1 MGTTR
6 QKLTFFN
13 QDGQQLAAALETPES
28 TVLGYAIFAHCFT
41 CSKDIAAASRISRA
55 LCRQQIGVFRFD
67 FTGLG
72 NSEGDFANTDFSSN
86 IQDLVAAAGFMR
98 DNLAAPEILIGH
110 SLGGAA
116 VIAATQQIAESKAVA
131 TIGAPSDP
139 RHVQHLFASDVSAI
153 VEEGS
158 RMIELAGRQFK
169 IRKEFLEDLSQYQM
183 EETLRNLRRALLIFH
198 SPVDRIVD
206 VEHARILFQ
215 AAKHPKSF
223 VSLDNA
229 DHLLSRPKDSEYVA
243 SVLSAWASRYLS
255 TSGNS

>member
-1 MGTTR
+1 METR
-6 QKLTFFN
+6 RKKLTFLN
-13 QDGQQLAAALETPES
+13 QNGQLLAAAFEAPES
-28 TVLGYAIFAHCFT
+28 TVLGYALFAHCFT

-55 LCRQQIGVFRFD
+55 LCREHIGVLRFD

-86 IQDLVAAAGFMR
+86 IRDLVSAADFMR
-98 DNLAAPEILIGH
+98 EKLAAPEILIGH
-110 SLGGAA
+110 SLGGSA
-116 VIAATQQIAESKAVA
+116 VIAAAHQIAESKAVA

-139 RHVQHLFASDVSAI
+139 RHVQHLFESEVPEI

-158 RMIELAGRQFK
+158 RIIELAGRRFRL
-169 IRKEFLEDLSQYQM
+169 RKEFIEDLSQHRM
-183 EETLRNLRRALLIFH
+183 EEMLKNLGRALLIFH

-206 VEHARILFQ
+206 VDHARIIFQ

-229 DHLLSRPKDSEYVA
+229 DHLLSRKADSEYVA
-243 SVLSAWASRYLS
+243 LVLSAWASRYLS
-255 TSGNS
+255 KSQNS